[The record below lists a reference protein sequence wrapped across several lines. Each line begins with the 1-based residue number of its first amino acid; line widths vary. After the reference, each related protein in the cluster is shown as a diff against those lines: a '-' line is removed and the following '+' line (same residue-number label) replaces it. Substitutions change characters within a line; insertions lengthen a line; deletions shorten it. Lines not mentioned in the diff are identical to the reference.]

1 MKYILENTDN
11 CVGCSACAQRCP
23 KQCISMVPDSEGFLS
38 PVIEAEKCID
48 CGLCKKV
55 CPVLSAGKQC
65 GGSEKYD
72 TPVTW
77 AAWSLDV
84 GIRLKSSSGGLFS
97 MLAEDVLK
105 KGGSV
110 FGAAFGRDFTV
121 KHLAVSNVSELD
133 SLRRSKYVQSD
144 MGRCYIEA
152 ERLLREHRPVLFSGT
167 GCQIAGLKS
176 FLGKDYPELLTVDLV
191 CFGVPSPKIWS
202 MYLDYMK
209 KRFKS
214 DISEISFRDKAN
226 GWKNYCM
233 YISFRNGRIYRRTA
247 VKDPFFIGFGK
258 NIFSRKCCYSCRFR
272 HPESRAD
279 ITLAD
284 FWGAE
289 KLNGTVADDNKGISL
304 VLANTPKGKAAVESL
319 AGKCYLKETVFSEA
333 AALNPRLVSSAPM
346 PALRSRF
353 FGDLNSGMDFAGL
366 QRKYM
371 NTFIQ
376 SFKLWVKSILGEQ
389 ALDGLRKLLGR

>member
-1 MKYILENTDN
+1 
-11 CVGCSACAQRCP
+11 
-23 KQCISMVPDSEGFLS
+23 
-38 PVIEAEKCID
+38 
-48 CGLCKKV
+48 
-55 CPVLSAGKQC
+55 
-65 GGSEKYD
+65 
-72 TPVTW
+72 
-77 AAWSLDV
+77 
-84 GIRLKSSSGGLFS
+84 
-97 MLAEDVLK
+97 
-105 KGGSV
+105 
-110 FGAAFGRDFTV
+110 
-121 KHLAVSNVSELD
+121 
-133 SLRRSKYVQSD
+133 
-144 MGRCYIEA
+144 
-152 ERLLREHRPVLFSGT
+152 
-167 GCQIAGLKS
+167 
-176 FLGKDYPELLTVDLV
+176 
-191 CFGVPSPKIWS
+191 
-202 MYLDYMK
+202 
-209 KRFKS
+209 
-214 DISEISFRDKAN
+214 
-226 GWKNYCM
+226 M